1 MTEIYKLS
9 LTDWLVSLPA
19 QERAEQINKLSK
31 AELRKLLYH
40 WPLWARP
47 DQLAS
52 QSEWRVWMILAG
64 RGWGKTRTGAEWIR
78 NMVQQGKS
86 HRVALVAPTYNDVR
100 AVMVEGESGIL
111 SISPPGERPKW
122 EPSLNRLTWANGAVG
137 YTFSADEPDRL
148 RGPQHDAAWCDELAA
163 WRKPETWDMLQFGLR
178 LGDNPQTL
186 ITTTPRPTKLIKKL
200 ITDSCVVTRG
210 STFDNAANLA
220 PGFLQSIRDKYDG
233 TRLGRQEL
241 YAEILSDTPGALWNR
256 EMIEDSRGKLTN
268 LSKIVIGVDPA
279 VSNNA
284 SSAETGIIVAG
295 LGEDGNVYII
305 DDMSCS
311 GSPLQW
317 AQVVE
322 DAYNQYEADFIT
334 AEVNNGGDLIIST
347 LHTVNP
353 SLPIRPVRA
362 SRDKYTRAQPVAAL
376 FEKGRVK
383 LAATF
388 STLED
393 QMCEWVPGSTSP
405 DRLDAMVWAVSSL
418 LINPQGKMV
427 ISV

>member
-1 MTEIYKLS
+1 
-9 LTDWLVSLPA
+9 
-19 QERAEQINKLSK
+19 
-31 AELRKLLYH
+31 
-40 WPLWARP
+40 
-47 DQLAS
+47 
-52 QSEWRVWMILAG
+52 MILAG

-78 NMVQQGKS
+78 NMVQQGS
-86 HRVALVAPTYNDVR
+86 ARRVALVAPTYNDVR

-186 ITTTPRPTKLIKKL
+186 ITTTPRPTKLIKTL
-200 ITDSCVVTRG
+200 IADSCVVTRG

-256 EMIEDSRGKLTN
+256 EMIEECRAVSPDLC
-268 LSKIVIGVDPA
+268 KIVIGVDPA
-279 VSNNA
+279 VTNGTG
-284 SSAETGIIVAG
+284 SAETGIIIAG
-295 LGEDGNVYII
+295 SGEDGNVYII
-305 DDMSCS
+305 DDMTCS

-322 DAYNQYEADFIT
+322 DAYNRYEADFIT

-353 SLPIRPVRA
+353 ALPVRPVRA

-383 LAATF
+383 LAGTF
-388 STLED
+388 PALED

-427 ISV
+427 INI